1 MIPVLT
7 EAFLD
12 LFYPH
17 TCAMCRGYMDDGVS
31 AIPRRERRVLCED
44 CLRTLPRTEQALI
57 QDNDTEMTL
66 WGAVRS
72 RAAAKKVLH
81 LDHAAAFLFFEKGH
95 PVQDMIHA
103 MKYAEQP
110 EIGFYL
116 GKQAAIEFQYTDF
129 FDGIDIIMPVPLHPE
144 RLRERGYNQSEYI
157 AAGLSKITG
166 IPLDTTHLTRIR
178 NTPKQAQRRGEERK
192 QNVLDAFAVNHPEQ
206 LYHKHILLV
215 DDIITTGETVRSCL
229 SAMRL
234 FRGAVFSVFA
244 LCKAQ

>member
-1 MIPVLT
+1 MASVLT

-17 TCAMCRGYMDDGVS
+17 TCPMCGQYIEDNAPAV
-31 AIPRRERRVLCED
+31 PQRERILCGD
-44 CLRTLPRTEQALI
+44 CLHALPRTEQALI

-66 WGAVRS
+66 WGSARS

-81 LDHAAAFLFFEKGH
+81 LDHAAAFLFFEKEH

-103 MKYAEQP
+103 MKYAERP

-116 GKQAAIEFQYTDF
+116 GKQAAIEFQYTGF
-129 FDGIDIIMPVPLHPE
+129 FDGIDVIMPVPLHPK

-157 AAGLSKITG
+157 AAGLSRITG
-166 IPLDTTHLTRIR
+166 IPIDTTHLTRIK
-178 NTPKQAQRRGEERK
+178 NTPKQALQRGEQRK
-192 QNVLDAFAVNHPEQ
+192 QNVSGAFAVNHPEQ
-206 LYHKHILLV
+206 MYHKHILLV
-215 DDIITTGETVRSCL
+215 DDLLTTGETVRSCL

-244 LCKAQ
+244 LCKAR